1 MIKCSKCGEIVEDG
15 KNFCPNCENS
25 LIQQGKKTR
34 FPFIGGIL
42 LIITSSFSLVSCIIL
57 MFIVTTD
64 FRFVFLIFGI
74 WGFAI
79 GLTGGIYSIKRKRFF
94 ITIVGCSF
102 VLVYTYL
109 IISFAFGKV
118 LFIVGIL
125 STIFILIAEKEFR
138 K

>member
-1 MIKCSKCGEIVEDG
+1 MIRCSKCGEMVEDG
-15 KNFCPNCENS
+15 KNYCPNCENS
-25 LIQQGKKTR
+25 LIRQGKKTK

-42 LIITSSFSLVSCIIL
+42 LIITSCFSLVSCIIL
-57 MFIVTTD
+57 MFIVT
-64 FRFVFLIFGI
+64 FGARFVFLIFGI

-79 GLTGGIYSIKRKRFF
+79 GLTGGFYSLKRKRFF

-102 VLVYTYL
+102 VLVYTFL
-109 IISFAFGKV
+109 IVSFAFGKV
-118 LFIVGIL
+118 LFILSIL